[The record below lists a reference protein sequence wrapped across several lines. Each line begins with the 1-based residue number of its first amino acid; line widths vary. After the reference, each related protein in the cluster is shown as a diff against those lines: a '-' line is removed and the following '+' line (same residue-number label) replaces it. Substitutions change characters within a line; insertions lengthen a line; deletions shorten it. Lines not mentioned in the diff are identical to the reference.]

1 MTDISA
7 EIGGE
12 SSGHIITTD
21 FIDIPI
27 GDGIITLIDL
37 LEVLSKTELSLD
49 DFKKATS
56 KIVTPSKLINIPVKN
71 KTEFMENKINQK
83 IFIDLEN
90 RVTNLGRILI
100 RESGTENLIRLLI
113 EHQDSEEIEK
123 LEKYFCDNIQKT

>member
-1 MTDISA
+1 
-7 EIGGE
+7 
-12 SSGHIITTD
+12 
-21 FIDIPI
+21 
-27 GDGIITLIDL
+27 
-37 LEVLSKTELSLD
+37 
-49 DFKKATS
+49 
-56 KIVTPSKLINIPVKN
+56 
-71 KTEFMENKINQK
+71 MENKINQK